1 MVPAHK
7 VHLAS
12 SSNFFRDIFKSVNHP
27 QPVIFL
33 RGVKSPFVTSIMQV
47 IHYGEAKIS
56 SEEYEKNM
64 SEESVPK
71 KAVIM
76 IS

>member
-1 MVPAHK
+1 
-7 VHLAS
+7 
-12 SSNFFRDIFKSVNHP
+12 
-27 QPVIFL
+27 
-33 RGVKSPFVTSIMQV
+33 MQV